1 VSRFVPGLEGASF
14 VDTREPHD
22 GDFASYV
29 ERITK
34 QPAVKPQVAP
44 AAAKVAPPPGKPARV
59 AAVTTATANSGPPTA
74 ALGQILST
82 VGGFVLLA
90 GIFLF
95 AHGSLVRNNK
105 AEYFIAA
112 AAFFAGNAMRK
123 QGASMRASS

>member
-1 VSRFVPGLEGASF
+1 VSRFIPGLEGASL
-14 VDTREPHD
+14 VDTREPPN

-29 ERITK
+29 ERLTR
-34 QPAVKPQVAP
+34 QPALKPPAAP
-44 AAAKVAPPPGKPARV
+44 AQAKPASV
-59 AAVTTATANSGPPTA
+59 PVVANSGAPTA
-74 ALGQILST
+74 ALGQLLSA
-82 VGGFVLLA
+82 VGGFVMVG

-95 AHGSLVRNNK
+95 AHGYLMRNNK